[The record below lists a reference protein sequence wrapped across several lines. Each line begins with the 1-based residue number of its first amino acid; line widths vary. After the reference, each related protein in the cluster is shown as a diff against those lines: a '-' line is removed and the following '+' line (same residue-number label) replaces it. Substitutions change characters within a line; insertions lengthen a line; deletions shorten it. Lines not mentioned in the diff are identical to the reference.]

1 MLVHVPVFIR
11 VYDFTN
17 ILWNDVVEM
26 PDFAKAFL
34 KKRAQQSWK
43 IPCFQFSMFVTY
55 IAKFDE
61 TWRMAWE

>member
-17 ILWNDVVEM
+17 ILWNDEVEM

-34 KKRAQQSWK
+34 KKKVQQSSK
-43 IPCFQFSMFVTY
+43 DTMFPIFYVCY
-55 IAKFDE
+55 LHS
-61 TWRMAWE
+61 